1 MIGMATIHNLYTLSN
16 SAATRLTPLG
26 MHSGMD
32 ITLQNVHETAYV
44 YVGGEGV
51 TSSNYGYRIAP
62 GHAISWEL
70 PEKDSLYAIT
80 DTNNSK
86 LAVLK
91 TSLEK

>member
-1 MIGMATIHNLYTLSN
+1 MSTTHNLYTLSN
-16 SAATRLTPLG
+16 TVATRLTPLG
-26 MHSGMD
+26 VNSGMD

-44 YVGGEGV
+44 YVGAEGV

-70 PEKDSLYAIT
+70 PGKDTLYAIT

-91 TSLEK
+91 TNLDSGQ

>member
-1 MIGMATIHNLYTLSN
+1 MTTHSLTTLSN
-16 SAATRLTPLG
+16 LAATRLTPQG
-26 MHSGMD
+26 SHSGMD
-32 ITLQNVHETAYV
+32 ITIQNVHASAYV

-70 PEKDSLYAIT
+70 PGKDALYAIT

-86 LAVLK
+86 VAVLK
-91 TSLEK
+91 TNLDSGA